1 MRPTETPHG
10 RLERVLAVLVPG
22 ANPAGAVYGT
32 ITMGALLAA
41 ESGVRESYPETVGAA
56 AVAIALYWLAHSY
69 AELLGARLES
79 GERLTLAMLSRALRR
94 DWPIVRGAVAPL
106 LALLL
111 CWALAVNLEK
121 GVQVA
126 VWVAAASVVA
136 FELLAGLYAKARPAE
151 LLLEGCVGAA
161 LGLAMVALRAILH

>member
-1 MRPTETPHG
+1 MPPTETPRG
-10 RLERVLAVLVPG
+10 RLEKVLAVLVPG

-41 ESGVRESYPETVGAA
+41 ESGIRESYPETVGAA
-56 AVAIALYWLAHSY
+56 AMAIALYWLAHSY

-79 GERLTLAMLSRALRR
+79 GERLTPPMLRRALRR
-94 DWPIVRGAVAPL
+94 DWPIVRGALAPL
-106 LALLL
+106 ASLLL

-126 VWVAAASVVA
+126 VWVAAVSVVA

-151 LLLEGCVGAA
+151 LLLEGCVGVAM
-161 LGLAMVALRAILH
+161 GLAMLALRAILH